1 LDPKCTGIE
10 AVFGSIAEK
19 PSRLQENRLK
29 KAVAYTTHIEQ
40 DYINDLKDNSV
51 SYDNEKNMVMNPPDR
66 KTDYVF
72 DTVKTVKDWQAEKQG
87 KKVTSVGESEKI
99 KARVK
104 GRRSKKNT
112 KS

>member
-1 LDPKCTGIE
+1 
-10 AVFGSIAEK
+10 
-19 PSRLQENRLK
+19 
-29 KAVAYTTHIEQ
+29 
-40 DYINDLKDNSV
+40 
-51 SYDNEKNMVMNPPDR
+51 MNPPDR

-87 KKVTSVGESEKI
+87 KKVTSVAESEKI